1 MPPVFA
7 ASDLPS
13 GLASMKKT
21 RLLLVE
27 DDFLIAGEIG
37 YALTE
42 AGYDLVAVAVS
53 ADEAIELAM
62 THEPQLVIMD
72 VRLRGERDGVDA
84 AVEIFHARGIR
95 SVFATAHADRWTVE
109 RAKRAFPLGWLQK
122 PYSSLALIQLIRE
135 TLPL

>member
-1 MPPVFA
+1 MEYIVLASPHASMPPVFA

-13 GLASMKKT
+13 GLASTKKT
-21 RLLLVE
+21 RLSLVE

-62 THEPQLVIMD
+62 THEPQLVP
-72 VRLRGERDGVDA
+72 RHRDFDGLNA
-84 AVEIFHARGIR
+84 G
-95 SVFATAHADRWTVE
+95 S
-109 RAKRAFPLGWLQK
+109 K
-122 PYSSLALIQLIRE
+122 
-135 TLPL
+135 